1 MSNTVDFR
9 SFHKKGE
16 KPPARDPET
25 HIAKWWELEAAKAAD
40 SITQTINFLQTN
52 QNTRL
57 QRLAMDAKLYGNQ
70 AFGGFPFGWSFSPL
84 SSVMRSFISDRLTLN
99 IVQSCVDTVT
109 AKMAKNRP
117 APLYLTSGGD
127 YRKRRKAQKLNR
139 FTAGLFNDVK
149 AYQLGPQIFRD
160 SCVFGDGFIYVF
172 NKNGR
177 VAWERVLLHELWI
190 DQIEALYGQPL
201 QLHRAKAVDREI
213 LLENHPERK
222 TEILAANNTRTIDSA
237 VFPTVTDAVIVRE
250 SWRLPTSKD
259 AGDGKHI
266 ITIDGA
272 NLTEMEEWKHDYFPF
287 AHLQWI
293 PSLFGFYG
301 QSGGQ
306 QLQSIQLEIN
316 KILSTIQRSFHLA
329 GSFKIW
335 VRTGSKIVPGQINN
349 DIGSIINSLEK
360 PEYIIPPNIVPP
372 EIYEHL
378 RELVQK
384 AYELFGISQLS
395 AASLKPQG
403 VDSGRALRELNS
415 IESDRFT
422 VQGHAYEQLF
432 LDCSKLSLGVVEDIF
447 EETGEYKVSATENRY
462 ADELD
467 WKDIQ
472 LPATDYVTDVFPVSS
487 LPNSPEGRIQTVT
500 ELAQA
505 GYISPRTAKRLLA
518 FPDLQTEQDLSD
530 SREEY
535 IHSILEEIV
544 EDGKY
549 TAPEPFDDLT
559 LAREL
564 ALQEYALGKLHGL
577 EEDKLELLRRFM
589 SQLDVFEEE
598 AKQQAAAA
606 AAAQAAASGQL
617 NQPPSPAVPPRPSDL
632 VPNSVKATA

>member
-1 MSNTVDFR
+1 MTSARSSTALKSPNTSSHPT
-9 SFHKKGE
+9 SFPRRFTSTLGSWC
-16 KPPARDPET
+16 R
-25 HIAKWWELEAAKAAD
+25 
-40 SITQTINFLQTN
+40 
-52 QNTRL
+52 RL
-57 QRLAMDAKLYGNQ
+57 MNCSG
-70 AFGGFPFGWSFSPL
+70 SL
-84 SSVMRSFISDRLTLN
+84 SSL
-99 IVQSCVDTVT
+99 
-109 AKMAKNRP
+109 RP
-117 APLYLTSGGD
+117 ASS
-127 YRKRRKAQKLNR
+127 RK
-139 FTAGLFNDVK
+139 
-149 AYQLGPQIFRD
+149 
-160 SCVFGDGFIYVF
+160 
-172 NKNGR
+172 
-177 VAWERVLLHELWI
+177 
-190 DQIEALYGQPL
+190 
-201 QLHRAKAVDREI
+201 
-213 LLENHPERK
+213 
-222 TEILAANNTRTIDSA
+222 
-237 VFPTVTDAVIVRE
+237 E
-250 SWRLPTSKD
+250 S
-259 AGDGKHI
+259 
-266 ITIDGA
+266 
-272 NLTEMEEWKHDYFPF
+272 
-287 AHLQWI
+287 I
-293 PSLFGFYG
+293 P
-301 QSGGQ
+301 
-306 QLQSIQLEIN
+306 
-316 KILSTIQRSFHLA
+316 
-329 GSFKIW
+329 
-335 VRTGSKIVPGQINN
+335 
-349 DIGSIINSLEK
+349 
-360 PEYIIPPNIVPP
+360 
-372 EIYEHL
+372 
-378 RELVQK
+378 
-384 AYELFGISQLS
+384 
-395 AASLKPQG
+395 
-403 VDSGRALRELNS
+403 
-415 IESDRFT
+415 
-422 VQGHAYEQLF
+422 
-432 LDCSKLSLGVVEDIF
+432 VEGIF